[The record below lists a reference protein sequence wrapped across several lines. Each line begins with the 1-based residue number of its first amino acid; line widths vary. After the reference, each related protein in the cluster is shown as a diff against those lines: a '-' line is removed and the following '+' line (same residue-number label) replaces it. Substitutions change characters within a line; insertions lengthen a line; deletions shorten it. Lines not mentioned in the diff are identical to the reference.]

1 MNGMVMVLLAAGLL
15 LALATRIN
23 AAEDAE
29 KKAPASAEP
38 LFKDGFDKDLSNW
51 VIEKWEDDAVQSK
64 LEDGQL
70 RVTTNSKVHGAMIW
84 CKQELPADFVCE
96 YDFTP
101 HSKSGFFLIFFSY
114 KGMKGEDILSDEQLN
129 DKNHGTLF
137 KKYTMGRNGYH
148 ISYRRNESATCNL
161 RRNAGQVL
169 VKQEQLDALLPA
181 EKKVHIKLSKK
192 GGHIKLEVGG
202 QVFMDHEDKETPWTG
217 GKIGLRQV
225 YESDGSYDNFTIT
238 ELKD

>member
-1 MNGMVMVLLAAGLL
+1 MNGMLIALLASSLL
-15 LALATRIN
+15 LALAARAS

-29 KKAPASAEP
+29 KKAPAGAEP
-38 LFKDGFDKDLSNW
+38 FFKDGFDKDLSNW
-51 VIEKWEDDAVQSK
+51 AVEKWEDDAVQVK
-64 LEDGQL
+64 LEGGQM
-70 RVTTNSKVHGAMIW
+70 RVTTDSKVHGAMIW
-84 CKQELPADFVCE
+84 CKQELPADFVCA

-101 HSKSGFFLIFFSY
+101 NSASGFFLIFFSY
-114 KGMKGEDILSDEQLN
+114 KGLKGEDILSPEQLN
-129 DKNHGTLF
+129 DKNHATLF

-181 EKKVHIKLSKK
+181 GKTVHIKLTKK

-225 YESDGSYDNFTIT
+225 YESDGSYDNFTLT